1 MIKDYMAI
9 FNLGENE
16 NDIRSL
22 TTNRPIASIPFASRY
37 RVIDFMLSN
46 IVNSGIKNVG
56 IFTQSNSR
64 SLVDHVGTGKPWD
77 LNRKNDGLFLFNHGL
92 NDLVNHDSKLLK
104 NNMEYIY
111 RSKNDS
117 VILTSSY
124 MICNLDVGALVDA
137 HEQAGCDITMVYKH
151 SDRADLD
158 FQNCY
163 TLIIDPET
171 KRVRGAGKNIGFMK
185 SADVCME
192 VFVMKRE
199 LFVDFLYKTASN
211 SSRGGIY
218 NVIFSEI
225 GNYSVYA
232 YEYEG
237 YLACIN
243 SINSYYRANMD
254 MLDYKNRKELFMAGN
269 RPVYTK
275 IKDEHPTLYVDGC
288 HVYNSLVADGCII
301 KGTVKNSL
309 IARYVSIEE
318 NVVLDNCIILQNC
331 KIKAGSKLANV
342 IIDKNAKI
350 EANTELKGSS
360 QYPLVVEKRNFL
372 SSINE

>member
-9 FNLGENE
+9 FNLCENE
-16 NDIRSL
+16 NEIRSL

-46 IVNSGIKNVG
+46 MVNSGIKNVG

-64 SLVDHVGTGKPWD
+64 SLVDHIGTGKPWD

-111 RSKNDS
+111 RSQNDS

-124 MICNLDVGALVDA
+124 MICNMDIGDLVDQ
-137 HEQAGCDITMVYKH
+137 HEQSCCDITMVYKH
-151 SDRADLD
+151 SDTADRD

-163 TLIIDPET
+163 TLVVDRD
-171 KRVRGAGKNIGFMK
+171 KGRVTGAGKNIGFMQ

-192 VFVMKRE
+192 IFVMKKE
-199 LFVDFLYKTASN
+199 LFVDLLYKTASN
-211 SSRGGIY
+211 SSKGSLY

-225 GNYSVYA
+225 NAYQVNA
-232 YEYEG
+232 YEFTG

-243 SINSYYRANMD
+243 SVKSYYKANMD
-254 MLDYKNRKELFMAGN
+254 MLTYDNRRELFMADN

-275 IKDEHPTLYVDGC
+275 IKDEHPTLYAAGC

-301 KGTVKNSL
+301 KGTVQNSL
-309 IARYVSIEE
+309 VARYVVIENDVE
-318 NVVLDNCIILQNC
+318 LDNCIILQNC
-331 KIKAGSKLANV
+331 CIKAGSKLSNV
-342 IIDKNAKI
+342 IIDKNAII
-350 EANTELKGSS
+350 EQGTELKGSA

-372 SSINE
+372 SNM

>member
-9 FNLGENE
+9 FNLSENE
-16 NDIRSL
+16 NEIRSL

-46 IVNSGIKNVG
+46 MVNSGIKNVG
-56 IFTQSNSR
+56 IFSQSNSR
-64 SLVDHVGTGKPWD
+64 SLVDHIGTGKPWD

-92 NDLVNHDSKLLK
+92 NELVNHDSKLLK

-111 RSKNDS
+111 RSRNDS

-124 MICNLDVGALVDA
+124 MICNMDIADHVDK
-137 HEQAGCDITMVYKH
+137 HEQSGCDITMVYKH
-151 SDRADLD
+151 SDTADLD

-163 TLIIDPET
+163 TLVVDKKEN
-171 KRVRGAGKNIGFMK
+171 RVTGAGKNIGFMK

-192 VFVMKRE
+192 IFVMKKE

-211 SSRGGIY
+211 SSKGSLY

-225 GNYSVYA
+225 NSYKVSA
-232 YEYEG
+232 YEFTG

-243 SINSYYRANMD
+243 SIKSYYKANMD
-254 MLDYKNRKELFMAGN
+254 MLQFENRKELFMVAN
-269 RPVYTK
+269 RPIYTK
-275 IKDEHPTLYVDGC
+275 IKDEHPTLYVEGC

-301 KGTVKNSL
+301 KGTLKNGL
-309 IARYVSIEE
+309 VARYVVVE
-318 NVVLDNCIILQNC
+318 NDVELDNCIILQNC
-331 KIKAGSKLANV
+331 HIKAGAKLSNV
-342 IIDKNAKI
+342 IIDKNAII
-350 EANTELKGSS
+350 EKGTELKGSA
-360 QYPLVVEKRNFL
+360 QYPLVVEKRNFFGNL
-372 SSINE
+372 